1 MNKKDNIVK
10 RIVIILIF
18 LAIIAFILIKAQNYL
33 REGTEK
39 QINLVINNN
48 NVTERLKNDVKIKD
62 GIIYVSM
69 DDVKNFFDKYI
80 YIEDEINEIVTTYDK
95 KIASI
100 GFDVNKLT
108 INGSIK
114 KIYASAM
121 KEEDT
126 IYLPLSEMK
135 DVYNIEISNME
146 AKKVVTV
153 DSLEREQ
160 IKAYAKSKLS
170 IISFGK

>member
-62 GIIYVSM
+62 GIIYV
-69 DDVKNFFDKYI
+69 
-80 YIEDEINEIVTTYDK
+80 
-95 KIASI
+95 
-100 GFDVNKLT
+100 
-108 INGSIK
+108 
-114 KIYASAM
+114 
-121 KEEDT
+121 
-126 IYLPLSEMK
+126 
-135 DVYNIEISNME
+135 
-146 AKKVVTV
+146 
-153 DSLEREQ
+153 
-160 IKAYAKSKLS
+160 
-170 IISFGK
+170 

>member
-80 YIEDEINEIVTTYDK
+80 YIEDEINEI
-95 KIASI
+95 
-100 GFDVNKLT
+100 L
-108 INGSIK
+108 IN
-114 KIYASAM
+114 ASAIRV
-121 KEEDT
+121 K
-126 IYLPLSEMK
+126 K
-135 DVYNIEISNME
+135 DFR
-146 AKKVVTV
+146 A
-153 DSLEREQ
+153 L
-160 IKAYAKSKLS
+160 
-170 IISFGK
+170 